1 MDESA
6 FFKELGKKIKA
17 TRESKGLSGVELAHR
32 CDFDKSNLGRIE
44 KGRTKPTLSTLIKIC
59 QALGIELS
67 DIFLDIK
74 LPEKDIS

>member
-44 KGRTKPTLSTLIKIC
+44 KGRTKPTLTTLIKIC
-59 QALGIELS
+59 QVLDVELA
-67 DIFLDIK
+67 DIFHGIK
-74 LPEKDIS
+74 LPETD